1 MTKASSI
8 VQPRKA
14 RRCEAGFTLV
24 ELLISVALFLLL
36 AGPVLSSLAR
46 SQKTYRTSELKV
58 SLEQKMRAALELMS
72 QEVSQA
78 GLQPSGVDTDGL
90 GLPLTTVAASACT
103 GTPPTCISASPTV
116 DESVQVSSTAG
127 IYEGEWLWVDAGTGP
142 NCSTSGPCE
151 QVVVDGVSAGPPATI
166 SAKFKYNH
174 TAQTINSTTYPTPIY
189 GLGQYPQGIV
199 PPGTTTSGGSTSSQL
214 ELFGDVKGL
223 GDSLLAII
231 YTCPSSFPGPFT
243 RTVYDGTTGNQ
254 ISTTSLVDNVTS
266 CTFTYPSPLPTVPSG
281 CGSMS
286 GKSIITSVGVTVTAQ
301 STMND
306 PATHAPVT
314 VTKSF
319 LNIQPRNVISALY
332 VACGTIANE
341 LQPNPGSLP

>member
-1 MTKASSI
+1 MMKKRRVLKPGRT
-8 VQPRKA
+8 RK
-14 RRCEAGFTLV
+14 RETGFTLI
-24 ELLISVALFLLL
+24 ELLVSVALFLVL
-36 AGPVLSSLAR
+36 AGPILSSLAN
-46 SQKTYRTSELKV
+46 SQRTYRTSELRV
-58 SLEQKMRAALELMS
+58 SLEQKMRAALELMA

-103 GTPPTCISASPTV
+103 GTPATCISASPTA
-116 DESVQVSSTAG
+116 DESVQVTSTAG
-127 IYEGEWLWVDAGTGP
+127 IYVGEWLWVDAGTGP
-142 NCSTSGPCE
+142 NCSTTGPCE

-166 SAKFKYNH
+166 SAKFQYNH
-174 TAQTINSTTYPTPIY
+174 TTQTINGTTYPTPIY

-214 ELFGDVKGL
+214 ELFGDVNGS
-223 GDSLLAII
+223 GNSLLAII
-231 YTCPSSFPGPFT
+231 YTCPGSFPGPFT
-243 RTVYDGTTGNQ
+243 RTVYDGTTGSQ
-254 ISTTSLVDNVTS
+254 ISSTSLIDNVTS
-266 CTFTYPSPLPTVPSG
+266 CQFTYPNPLPTVPSG

-306 PATHAPVT
+306 PTTKAPVT